1 MDHFSNHTVAR
12 ASLEG
17 SAGEQGIVGCGDDA
31 FGVSCVD
38 DFLYSRIHTIERRIY
53 DGQKDHGQCYEDH
66 EFNQGESFWRMAID
80 GEMVHVF
87 GLACRCPNE
96 AVGGGL
102 LQDFAFHPALNP
114 PVPHMFGVSVK
125 SPPLGKLATRDVLA
139 GDRAGGGV

>member
-1 MDHFSNHTVAR
+1 
-12 ASLEG
+12 
-17 SAGEQGIVGCGDDA
+17 
-31 FGVSCVD
+31 
-38 DFLYSRIHTIERRIY
+38 
-53 DGQKDHGQCYEDH
+53 
-66 EFNQGESFWRMAID
+66 MAID

-139 GDRAGGGV
+139 GDRGGGGV